1 MTRAQMSA
9 QERAFRSR
17 LTQLVHQ
24 QPLIRAT
31 VSVRNVTC
39 GKPGCRCAQGE
50 RHRAVYLMCRVDG
63 KTRQVFVPP
72 FMEEEVCRWVIN
84 YHAVQDLLEKVSD
97 QAWQEL
103 AVRKE
108 ASRS

>member
-1 MTRAQMSA
+1 MTRIQMSA

-17 LTQLVHQ
+17 LAQLVHQ

-31 VSVRNVTC
+31 VSVRAVTC

-50 RHRAVYLMCRVDG
+50 RHRAVYLMCRVAG

-72 FMEEEVCRWVIN
+72 SLEEEVRRWVAN
-84 YHAVQDLLEKVSD
+84 YHVVQELLEKVSD
-97 QAWQEL
+97 QAWQDL
-103 AVRKE
+103 ATRKE

>member
-1 MTRAQMSA
+1 VTRVQMSM

-17 LTQLVHQ
+17 LAQLVHQ

-50 RHRAVYLMCRVDG
+50 RHRAVYLMCRVEG

-72 FMEEEVCRWVIN
+72 SLEAEVRRWVAN
-84 YHAVQDLLEKVSD
+84 YHVVQELLEKVSD

-103 AVRKE
+103 AARKE